1 MPTHF
6 LSAKWDAEQRW
17 GAEWSFQKWPKQT
30 FTCLTCEHGW
40 KIHQHQN
47 PLSIKIGTS
56 HLGNISGDQPY
67 RPEVRHPKLI
77 HIKSPWASN
86 CLYWTKQGAAQV
98 HEDTDS
104 PSPMLLLHLP
114 SLGAMRILGP
124 TPNKNKKQQAWDTGD
139 LQQTP
144 KFSKWKKFDDI
155 TTTPRNH
162 PTFSYSTSLHLAIK
176 MVYRSTPLHKHKGSA
191 GNPNK
196 ILEGAR
202 VYEKKTY
209 RRNHATSSL
218 Q

>member
-56 HLGNISGDQPY
+56 HLGNISGDQPH

-77 HIKSPWASN
+77 HINPHEHQIACIGQSRVPPRCTRTRIRHRRCCCFTSLRWGDENPWPN
-86 CLYWTKQGAAQV
+86 PKQKQ
-98 HEDTDS
+98 
-104 PSPMLLLHLP
+104 
-114 SLGAMRILGP
+114 
-124 TPNKNKKQQAWDTGD
+124 KQQAWGTGD

-144 KFSKWKKFDDI
+144 KFSKWKKLM
-155 TTTPRNH
+155 T
-162 PTFSYSTSLHLAIK
+162 
-176 MVYRSTPLHKHKGSA
+176 
-191 GNPNK
+191 
-196 ILEGAR
+196 
-202 VYEKKTY
+202 
-209 RRNHATSSL
+209 
-218 Q
+218 

>member
-56 HLGNISGDQPY
+56 HLGNISGDQLH

-114 SLGAMRILGP
+114 SLGRWESLAQPQTKTKTTSMRHGGSTANP
-124 TPNKNKKQQAWDTGD
+124 KVQQVKKNW
-139 LQQTP
+139 
-144 KFSKWKKFDDI
+144 WHN
-155 TTTPRNH
+155 NH
-162 PTFSYSTSLHLAIK
+162 PAESPHVLLLHIPPPSHENG
-176 MVYRSTPLHKHKGSA
+176 VQI
-191 GNPNK
+191 NPPTQAQRICRK
-196 ILEGAR
+196 P
-202 VYEKKTY
+202 
-209 RRNHATSSL
+209 
-218 Q
+218 